1 MEQCTD
7 SPTSKRLNKP
17 WFTQSLDETTDNDHR
32 RIFFQF
38 ADKSV
43 WRFEWQLIDKNT
55 VQIEAA
61 EITRLYQLSE
71 ELHENNVRLHE
82 MQERPKIFIR

>member
-1 MEQCTD
+1 M
-7 SPTSKRLNKP
+7 
-17 WFTQSLDETTDNDHR
+17 DETTDNDHR

-82 MQERPKIFIR
+82 MQERQKSLLD